1 MSKLN
6 KITKNRFILS
16 NSLLGQS
23 AIITFTNK
31 KGESYTYDHDQVYAN
46 NSERLLQMNC
56 FIKYGNYT
64 NSNKLPA
71 WAI

>member
-1 MSKLN
+1 MKNL
-6 KITKNRFILS
+6 ITKNRFILS
-16 NSLLGQS
+16 NSLLGKS

-31 KGESYTYDHDQVYAN
+31 KGESFTYNHDQVFAN
-46 NSERLLQMNC
+46 NQTRLLTMNC

-64 NSNKLPA
+64 NSNKIPT

>member
-1 MSKLN
+1 MQN

-23 AIITFTNK
+23 LIITFTNK
-31 KGESYTYDHDQVYAN
+31 KGESYTYNHDQVFAKN
-46 NSERLLQMNC
+46 QSRLLSMNC

-64 NSNKLPA
+64 NSNKLPS

>member
-1 MSKLN
+1 MQN

-23 AIITFTNK
+23 LIIPFTNK
-31 KGESYTYDHDQVYAN
+31 KGESYTYNHDQVFAKN
-46 NSERLLQMNC
+46 QSRLLSMNC

-64 NSNKLPA
+64 NSNKLPS

>member
-1 MSKLN
+1 MTN
-6 KITKNRFILS
+6 QITKSRFIIS
-16 NSLLGQS
+16 NSLLGKN

-31 KGESYTYDHDQVYAN
+31 KNITYTYNHDQVFAN
-46 NSERLLQMNC
+46 NQTRLLTMNC

-64 NSNKLPA
+64 NSNKIPT